1 MTGLVLPSPLAGAA
15 RFSLQIGIDHQYRG
29 CIILH
34 IAYNDRQ
41 GIQMR
46 KFRSVFPAMPGDNL
60 IAALWSGAG
69 KGNGII
75 ALSGYRKRT
84 PHVQQSL
91 MVKCPLGCFLVYS
104 SLLVARSKN
113 LSVLTGIFLHLRQSM
128 RKSVKDVSFLTLS
141 VSESA
146 MYFIVGDTKITT

>member
-1 MTGLVLPSPLAGAA
+1 MSVLRQLSERNLAHRIENYSFLVANVSLFLLGQN
-15 RFSLQIGIDHQYRG
+15 FSSSGTS
-29 CIILH
+29 
-34 IAYNDRQ
+34 NE
-41 GIQMR
+41 
-46 KFRSVFPAMPGDNL
+46 
-60 IAALWSGAG
+60 AALCFMTFFSFVKGSG
-69 KGNGII
+69 IL

-84 PHVQQSL
+84 PHGQQSL

-113 LSVLTGIFLHLRQSM
+113 PSVLTEIFLHLRQSM

-146 MYFIVGDTKITT
+146 MYFIVGDTKIIT